1 MIVGIKSP
9 IFADKY
15 HKIMS
20 VEKQELIEASM
31 LSVFNEEYFKQN
43 LSEGDYLKFKNSQK
57 KVLFE
62 KGKLIFNEFES
73 AQGVYFINHGT
84 VKLSKSGSYG
94 KDQILRFIKEGDLV
108 GYRSLLIG
116 EDFQAKAETMS
127 EVEAIF
133 VPAEVFLHLLETYP
147 KLSFTMLQKFAYE
160 LGESSN
166 TITFLAQ
173 KTVRE
178 RLAEILLLLEQKLGV
193 DPEGFITIS
202 LTREEIANLIG
213 TATESAIRLISE
225 FKNDKLIETEGRNI
239 KIINHEKLMR
249 VGHVSI

>member
-1 MIVGIKSP
+1 MIVGTKKP
-9 IFADKY
+9 IFADKC

-20 VEKQELIEASM
+20 VEKQELIEKNM
-31 LSVFNEEYFKQN
+31 LSVFNEEYFQKN
-43 LSEGDYLKFKNSQK
+43 LSEDDYKNFQK
-57 KVLFE
+57 AQKSITVKKGELLFDE
-62 KGKLIFNEFES
+62 NDN
-73 AQGVYFINHGT
+73 AQGVYFISKGT
-84 VKLSKSGSYG
+84 VKLAKCGAYG
-94 KDQILRFIKEGDLV
+94 KDQILRFIKDGDFV

-127 EVEAIF
+127 DVEATFI
-133 VPAEVFLHLLETYP
+133 PGDLFLHLLETYP

-178 RLAEILLLLEQKLGV
+178 RLAEILLLLEQKLGT

-225 FKNDKLIETEGRNI
+225 FKNDQLIETEGRNI
-239 KIINHEKLMR
+239 KIINHDKLIK
-249 VGHVSI
+249 VGHIST